1 MGWEASL
8 LNVRETLSRLI
19 ESNPRKMPM
28 RGPKKPMNCTKEKS
42 FPVGVKSPKKRRVGF
57 AAPFDSSWMPMPT
70 IEAMITPTI
79 TINAE
84 MRRNRTL
91 LKWSSSSFLN
101 KVKIPRKLSL
111 LEIFH
116 VDFFKRVMFLINAQF
131 LLSKLLNRPDR
142 HQIPFD
148 HDPYP
153 IANPLNLIQ
162 KVGGKKD
169 GNILIPAQ
177 GVDDVEH
184 PVGSI
189 RVQTDGRFIE
199 KDELR
204 LLDQNLRNAK
214 ALSHSL

>member
-19 ESNPRKMPM
+19 EANPRKMPM

-42 FPVGVKSPKKRRVGF
+42 FPVEVNSHKKRRVGF

-84 MRRNRTL
+84 IRRNRTL

-116 VDFFKRVMFLINAQF
+116 VDFFEGIMFLVHTQRFPGQF
-131 LLSKLLNRPDR
+131 LNRPNR

-148 HDPYP
+148 HDPHS
-153 IANPLNLIQ
+153 IINPLNLVQ
-162 KVGGKKD
+162 KVGGEKN
-169 GNILIPAQ
+169 GNIFLPAQ
-177 GVDDVEH
+177 GVDEAEN
-184 PVGSI
+184 PVGS
-189 RVQTDGRFIE
+189 VGVKDNGRFIE
-199 KDELR
+199 
-204 LLDQNLRNAK
+204 
-214 ALSHSL
+214 